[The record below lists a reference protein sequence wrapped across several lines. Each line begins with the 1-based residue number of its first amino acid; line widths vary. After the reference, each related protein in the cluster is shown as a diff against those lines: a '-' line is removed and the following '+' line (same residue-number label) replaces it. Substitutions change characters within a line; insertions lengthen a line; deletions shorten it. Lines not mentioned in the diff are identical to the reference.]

1 VPNQHRIPTNLT
13 PTGDIIVPLVI
24 PHDPQW
30 TGLILGVLITLEETE
45 YYQKDPDFDDE
56 NAKVV
61 AAQWR
66 DRTINPLI
74 EAIASGLSV
83 ITMRKFTLLNVD
95 LVANDTV
102 PAASAANVT
111 NSDFLHTF
119 DCANA
124 VIRCY
129 GIQLTGS
136 LSTSVIGAQIELT
149 GEVAE
154 ARGDAITEG
163 TAVRELVAVAHY
175 SGIATGVAKTI
186 SLIMSSS
193 AGTGTINANSRLLY
207 EIEEWN

>member
-74 EAIASGLSV
+74 EAIASGLGV
-83 ITMRKFTLLNVD
+83 ITMRKFTLQNVD
-95 LVANDTV
+95 IVANQTQLNNTAGTV
-102 PAASAANVT
+102 V
-111 NSDFLHTF
+111 NSNFSHTF
-119 DCANA
+119 DHQNA
-124 VIRCY
+124 IIRCY
-129 GIQLTGS
+129 GIALSGS
-136 LSTSVIGAQIELT
+136 LATTISTAQVDLG
-149 GEVAE
+149 GEATDDR
-154 ARGDAITEG
+154 ADAISEG
-163 TAVRELVAVAHY
+163 TAARELVAVATF
-175 SGIATGVAKTI
+175 SGLPTGVSKTV
-186 SLIMSSS
+186 SLVLS
-193 AGTGTINANSRLLY
+193 AAGGQSTINANSRLLF